1 MEGHFNRSYSYMYSK
16 QNGKVLPVI
25 LYLTLPTVNLI
36 QNSKETTRKTRSQKQ
51 KQRDQE
57 RMKHE
62 QKTVCSLF
70 PFSSLD
76 NNEIQKMVTQPVLNN
91 FANAKSKTENN
102 KLRELQ
108 TENQKLNLL
117 VAALTNDL
125 KTANEKLKHKESI
138 HMDLKEKLVMEQN
151 KSAKLEIEY
160 SELKSEFCEVKG
172 QYKEKTE
179 ELETYTEQTQKQIDE
194 DLEYHVL
201 VENHLRRETNV
212 LRNEIEVLKMELS
225 QYTAN
230 TAQTKHFHGTTGDS
244 FEIQI
249 SAHQGIDTDTGNR
262 PSGKKCQQRLKSVRT
277 EQEPGCNKCGHMVR
291 HQPSQCPARN
301 FLCEK
306 CSKRGHHTFNCFRIC
321 STCGGN
327 RLSCYNPRDCTAR
340 NLTCP
345 YCNVKG
351 HLENICLQKRYD
363 EIGF

>member
-1 MEGHFNRSYSYMYSK
+1 MEGHFYRSYSYSK
-16 QNGKVLPVI
+16 QNSKVLPVI
-25 LYLTLPTVNLI
+25 LYLTMPAVNLI
-36 QNSKETTRKTRSQKQ
+36 QTSKETTRKARSQKQ

-57 RMKHE
+57 RMKHFIE
-62 QKTVCSLF
+62 QKTVCSQF

-76 NNEIQKMVTQPVLNN
+76 NNEIQKMVTQPVLDN
-91 FANAKSKTENN
+91 FSKATSKTENS
-102 KLRELQ
+102 KLCELQ
-108 TENQKLNLL
+108 TENQKLGSLI
-117 VAALTNDL
+117 VALTDDL

-138 HMDLKEKLVMEQN
+138 HLDLKEKLMMEQN

-160 SELKSEFCEVKG
+160 SELKSEFCEIKR

-179 ELETYTEQTQKQIDE
+179 ELKTYTEQTQKQIDE

-212 LRNEIEVLKMELS
+212 LQNEIERLKMELS
-225 QYTAN
+225 QCTAN
-230 TAQTKHFHGTTGDS
+230 TAQAEHFHGTAGDS

-249 SAHQGIDTDTGNR
+249 SAHQGIGTDTGNR
-262 PSGKKCQQRLKSVRT
+262 PSGKKCQQRPKSVRT
-277 EQEPGCNKCGHMVR
+277 KQEPGCNKCGHMVR
-291 HQPSQCPARN
+291 HQPSQCPARS
-301 FLCEK
+301 FLCETS
-306 CSKRGHHTFNCFRIC
+306 SKRGHHTFNCFRIC

-340 NLTCP
+340 NMTCP

>member
-1 MEGHFNRSYSYMYSK
+1 M
-16 QNGKVLPVI
+16 LPVI

-36 QNSKETTRKTRSQKQ
+36 QNSKETTTKRRSQKQ

-57 RMKHE
+57 RMKHFIE

-91 FANAKSKTENN
+91 FAKTKSKTENN
-102 KLRELQ
+102 KLSELQ
-108 TENQKLNLL
+108 TENQKLDLL
-117 VAALTNDL
+117 VAALTDDL

-138 HMDLKEKLVMEQN
+138 HLDFKKKLVMEQN
-151 KSAKLEIEY
+151 KRAESEIEY
-160 SELKSEFCEVKG
+160 SELKSEFCEVKR

-194 DLEYHVL
+194 DLEYNVL
-201 VENHLRRETNV
+201 VENHFRRETNV
-212 LRNEIEVLKMELS
+212 LRNEIEVLKMELT

-249 SAHQGIDTDTGNR
+249 NTPQGSGTDAGNR
-262 PSGKKCQQRLKSVRT
+262 PYGKKCQQRLKPVRT
-277 EQEPGCNKCGHMVR
+277 EQEPGCFAICR
-291 HQPSQCPARN
+291 H
-301 FLCEK
+301 
-306 CSKRGHHTFNCFRIC
+306 
-321 STCGGN
+321 CGGN

-340 NLTCP
+340 NITCP

-351 HLENICLQKRYD
+351 HLENMCLQKRYD